1 MVEVVSIAAFSI
13 AAFSIEVDSIAAAQA
28 QVMGAKDAVTDQE
41 IAIRAEVES
50 ALSDY
55 GSRRDALLKVLPEM
69 AHRAAASSRIAE
81 GAYRLGGA
89 DILRFLDAT
98 RIDIDTQVLLVQTL
112 IDYHQSVVN
121 LELAAGMLR

>member
-1 MVEVVSIAAFSI
+1 M
-13 AAFSIEVDSIAAAQA
+13 
-28 QVMGAKDAVTDQE
+28 DQE

-50 ALSDY
+50 AVSDY
-55 GSRRDALLKVLPEM
+55 ESRRQALLKILPRM
-69 AHRAAASSRIAE
+69 ARRASVSKEIAE

-98 RIDIDTQVLLVQTL
+98 RIDIETQVLFVQTL

-121 LELAAGMLR
+121 LELVTGMLR